1 VYLHVYVS
9 ILDAT
14 IRLTGGI
21 NQLEGRVE
29 ILYQGIWGTI
39 CDDGW
44 DDIDASVVCKELGYL
59 NGTTTNAA
67 RYIQTGPA
75 YLPVWLS
82 QVTCLR
88 NERKLSYC
96 RHNGA
101 GNVGNCS
108 HTQDVGVQCS
118 VHGIHTKNKVVQGCH
133 NLLILKIF
141 VTMHV
146 PPTYVYMYVCM

>member
-1 VYLHVYVS
+1 MYSSVHKTRQLSYIRVYLHVYVS

-75 YLPVWLS
+75 SLPVWLMVS
-82 QVTCLR
+82 IQNIRL
-88 NERKLSYC
+88 Y
-96 RHNGA
+96 
-101 GNVGNCS
+101 
-108 HTQDVGVQCS
+108 
-118 VHGIHTKNKVVQGCH
+118 KVV
-133 NLLILKIF
+133 
-141 VTMHV
+141 T
-146 PPTYVYMYVCM
+146 TY